1 MPHIAPNVSFT
12 NVSREWR
19 LKWKDEETLRK
30 CQDGS
35 TTSSFI
41 DILHR
46 RGSMM
51 MSSCRDDFLRNA
63 SFFFAFFSDSRVEF
77 RKKRSPHSA
86 MHRSDRCPPATNSLH
101 GRLGIDSPH
110 HESDFAIWECDS
122 FTFESDVLKQ
132 MEAIEGA
139 TKVETQTYTF
149 TDLTKEEN
157 KEENK
162 ENKEEEKKE
171 KKQEKEQEVGT
182 MW

>member
-1 MPHIAPNVSFT
+1 MRRVWYFGGSVGEVVIHYWTRRKASKTPKILQSFKRPSFLYTLVKYMPHIAPNVSFT

-35 TTSSFI
+35 QTSAFI

-46 RGSMM
+46 RVVRWR

-86 MHRSDRCPPATNSLH
+86 MYRSDRCPPATNSLH

-110 HESDFAIWECDS
+110 RVW
-122 FTFESDVLKQ
+122 
-132 MEAIEGA
+132 
-139 TKVETQTYTF
+139 
-149 TDLTKEEN
+149 
-157 KEENK
+157 
-162 ENKEEEKKE
+162 
-171 KKQEKEQEVGT
+171 
-182 MW
+182 

>member
-1 MPHIAPNVSFT
+1 MVVKLLHS
-12 NVSREWR
+12 S
-19 LKWKDEETLRK
+19 
-30 CQDGS
+30 
-35 TTSSFI
+35 TSSI
-41 DILHR
+41 DVVR
-46 RGSMM
+46 WR

-110 HESDFAIWECDS
+110 R
-122 FTFESDVLKQ
+122 
-132 MEAIEGA
+132 EAIEGA

-157 KEENK
+157 KEEENK

>member
-1 MPHIAPNVSFT
+1 MDGLESIHRIACGECHEFKLIV
-12 NVSREWR
+12 
-19 LKWKDEETLRK
+19 TL
-30 CQDGS
+30 
-35 TTSSFI
+35 
-41 DILHR
+41 
-46 RGSMM
+46 
-51 MSSCRDDFLRNA
+51 
-63 SFFFAFFSDSRVEF
+63 
-77 RKKRSPHSA
+77 
-86 MHRSDRCPPATNSLH
+86 
-101 GRLGIDSPH
+101 
-110 HESDFAIWECDS
+110 HESDFAIWERDS

-157 KEENK
+157 KEEENK

>member
-1 MPHIAPNVSFT
+1 MDGLESIHRIACGECHEFKLIV
-12 NVSREWR
+12 
-19 LKWKDEETLRK
+19 TL
-30 CQDGS
+30 
-35 TTSSFI
+35 
-41 DILHR
+41 
-46 RGSMM
+46 
-51 MSSCRDDFLRNA
+51 
-63 SFFFAFFSDSRVEF
+63 
-77 RKKRSPHSA
+77 
-86 MHRSDRCPPATNSLH
+86 
-101 GRLGIDSPH
+101 

-157 KEENK
+157 KE
-162 ENKEEEKKE
+162 NKEEEKKE

>member
-1 MPHIAPNVSFT
+1 MDGLESIHRIACGECHEFKLIV
-12 NVSREWR
+12 
-19 LKWKDEETLRK
+19 TL
-30 CQDGS
+30 
-35 TTSSFI
+35 
-41 DILHR
+41 
-46 RGSMM
+46 
-51 MSSCRDDFLRNA
+51 
-63 SFFFAFFSDSRVEF
+63 
-77 RKKRSPHSA
+77 
-86 MHRSDRCPPATNSLH
+86 
-101 GRLGIDSPH
+101 

-157 KEENK
+157 KEEEENK
-162 ENKEEEKKE
+162 ENKEEEKKEKTE